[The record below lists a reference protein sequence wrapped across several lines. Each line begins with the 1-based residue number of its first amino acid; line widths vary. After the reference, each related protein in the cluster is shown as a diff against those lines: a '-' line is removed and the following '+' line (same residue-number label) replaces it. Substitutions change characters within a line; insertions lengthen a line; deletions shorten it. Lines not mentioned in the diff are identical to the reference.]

1 MRSVWLDGRP
11 ADAGDLRALALV
23 NFGHFTSMQVRGH
36 RVQGF
41 DLHLQRLRDAT
52 RELFG
57 SELDDTGI
65 RGAIGAALSGAG
77 VADAGVRVT
86 AFARGFDLDACAED
100 FMPELLVSIAP
111 PAPPPRRALR
121 VEARVCARDLP
132 HIKHVG
138 TFSLFLQR
146 RLARQA
152 GFDDALLVEGDGRV
166 SEGSIWNIGFWDGR
180 GVVWPLAPAL
190 RGTGERLL
198 QAGLEALGI
207 AQSTRPIVLAEIG
220 TFEAAFAVNSR
231 GVQAIAAI
239 DDVGFRGGR
248 ESLRLLRD
256 ALARQPWQAI

>member
-1 MRSVWLDGRP
+1 MRSVWLDSRS
-11 ADAGDLRALALV
+11 ADVNDLRTLALV
-23 NFGHFTSMQVRGH
+23 NYGHFTSMQVRGH
-36 RVQGF
+36 RVHGF

-57 SELDDTGI
+57 SELDVARVRASI
-65 RGAIGAALSGAG
+65 RDALSGAG
-77 VADAGVRVT
+77 VADASVRVT
-86 AFARGFDLDACAED
+86 AFAREFDLDTCAEN
-100 FMPELLVSIAP
+100 FAPELLVSVGSPASP
-111 PAPPPRRALR
+111 PQGALR
-121 VEARVCARDLP
+121 VKSCVCVRELP

-152 GFDDALLVEGDGRV
+152 GFDDALLVDGDGRI

-180 GVVWPLAPAL
+180 DVVWPQAPAL

-198 QAGLEALGI
+198 QTGLETLGI
-207 AQSTRPIVLAEIG
+207 EQSTRPVALAEIG
-220 TFEAAFAVNSR
+220 RFDTAFAINAR

-239 DDVGFRGGR
+239 DDVTFAHDEDG
-248 ESLRLLRD
+248 LRLLQD